1 MENERWI
8 SLNSFMKMRHI
19 GYEAA
24 IELIENNEVEYQK
37 TSGGRYK
44 IKVGGNAV
52 SRELYEKEKE
62 RRIQAETTL
71 EMLKTI
77 INKGVNTNENI

>member
-62 RRIQAETTL
+62 RRIQAETKL
-71 EMLKTI
+71 QLVLKI
-77 INKGVNTNENI
+77 AGEGVKTND

>member
-1 MENERWI
+1 MEDEKWI
-8 SLNSFMKMRHI
+8 SLNAFMKLRKI
-19 GYEAA
+19 GYDTAMDM
-24 IELIENNEVEYQK
+24 IEKNEVEYRK
-37 TSGGRYK
+37 TSGGRYR

-52 SRELYEKEKE
+52 SREIYEKEKE

-77 INKGVNTNENI
+77 INKGVKTNENI